1 MSLEIQRGKNPSF
14 YARLKPNGVTTC
26 QTLKTKVEGVVPK
39 KLSLQGD
46 VVFEKCRARAQMEH
60 DELARVAR
68 EKRRDEEW
76 LEKLYE
82 AKTGND
88 VPLVVLPEMSTR
100 WEQVTRAKAVRYI
113 FQVKVVHAS
122 FIAFLG
128 EFYPKVKEMADV
140 SEPMARRFMALVEA
154 EEFAPG
160 TFNKK
165 LDMLRSTFNYLASEA
180 GIVKNPFNCI
190 EEQED
195 SIVNRIPF
203 TEEELELILD
213 VAKRPR
219 HALVYPAIMTAS
231 QTAMRRADCCLLLKT
246 AINLAEDKI
255 TVRMA
260 KTKKTIVIP
269 LSRKLRDLL
278 ESLPESD
285 SKYVFP
291 DCARE
296 FLRSPDSIT
305 DRTRSVFKEAGFF
318 NPTPNGPKPKD
329 SVQVVREKGKGVRAA
344 STRDFQALR
353 ATWVTLALMNN
364 IDIESV
370 MAITGHTDEAT
381 LRLHYFLPQLEMI
394 RNKFKKLPEV
404 LGGNRSEESKTP
416 ATLAKVLRLVRSI
429 TSKNCLQQ
437 RKEIL
442 ALTERRG
449 SKRKR

>member
-14 YARLKPNGVTTC
+14 YARLKPNGITTC
-26 QTLKTKVEGVVPK
+26 QTLKTKVEGRVPQ

-46 VVFEKCRARAQMEH
+46 VVFERCRARAQMEH
-60 DELARVAR
+60 DELARMAR
-68 EKRRDEEW
+68 EQCRDEEW
-76 LEKLYE
+76 LAKLYK
-82 AKTGND
+82 AKTGNV
-88 VPLVVLPEMSTR
+88 VPSVILADMSAS

-113 FQVKVVHAS
+113 SQVKVVHAS

-140 SEPMARRFMALVEA
+140 REPMARRFMALIEA

-180 GIVKNPFNCI
+180 GIVKNPFDCI

-219 HALVYPAIMTAS
+219 HALVYPAILTAS
-231 QTAMRRADCCLLLKT
+231 QSAMRRADCCLLLKT
-246 AINLAEDKI
+246 AINLAENKI

-269 LSRKLRDLL
+269 ISPKLRDLFD
-278 ESLPESD
+278 SLPESD
-285 SKYVFP
+285 SEYAFP
-291 DCARE
+291 NCARE

-329 SVQVVREKGKGVRAA
+329 SVQIVREKGKGVRAA

-353 ATWVTLALMNN
+353 ATWVTLALMSD
-364 IDIESV
+364 IDIETV

-381 LRLHYFLPQLEMI
+381 LRLHYFLPQFETI
-394 RNKFKKLPEV
+394 RNKFKKLPGV
-404 LGGNRSEESKTP
+404 LGGSRDEENDAP
-416 ATLAKVLRLVRSI
+416 ATMAAILRKVRSI
-429 TSKNCLQQ
+429 TSKNCLQL

-442 ALTERRG
+442 ALTQVGG